1 MVKRRPFERGDIVV
15 VDLDPASGSEQR
27 GRRHA
32 LVLTTADYNAALGR
46 ALVAPITQGGNFAR
60 YGGFAVSL
68 SGAGLDT
75 QGVVLLTDL
84 RVMDLAVRGAKRVE
98 TAPKFLV
105 DLILD
110 RVKALLD

>member
-1 MVKRRPFERGDIVV
+1 M
-15 VDLDPASGSEQR
+15 
-27 GRRHA
+27 
-32 LVLTTADYNAALGR
+32 LVLTPSDYNATIGR

-68 SGAGLDT
+68 TGTGLDT

-84 RVMDLAVRGAKRVE
+84 RVMDLAARGAKRVE
-98 TAPKFLV
+98 TAPAFLIE
-105 DLILD
+105 LILG

>member
-1 MVKRRPFERGDIVV
+1 MQLALTHGALRLVSS
-15 VDLDPASGSEQR
+15 AS
-27 GRRHA
+27 
-32 LVLTTADYNAALGR
+32 AALGR
-46 ALVAPITQGGNFAR
+46 ALVAPITQGGGFAR

-84 RVMDLAVRGAKRVE
+84 RVMDLAARGAKRVE

-110 RVKALLD
+110 RVKSLLD

>member
-1 MVKRRPFERGDIVV
+1 MRRRPYERGDILV
-15 VDLDPASGSEQR
+15 VDLEPTRGSEQR
-27 GRRHA
+27 GRRHV
-32 LVLTTADYNAALGR
+32 LVLTPSDYNATIGR

-68 SGAGLDT
+68 TGTGLDT

-84 RVMDLAVRGAKRVE
+84 RVMDLAARGAKRVE
-98 TAPKFLV
+98 TAPAFLIE
-105 DLILD
+105 LILG

>member
-1 MVKRRPFERGDIVV
+1 M
-15 VDLDPASGSEQR
+15 
-27 GRRHA
+27 
-32 LVLTTADYNAALGR
+32 LVLTPNEYNATIGR

-68 SGAGLDT
+68 TGTGLDT

-84 RVMDLAVRGAKRVE
+84 RVMDLAARGAEHVE
-98 TAPKFLV
+98 TAPAFLIE
-105 DLILD
+105 LILD